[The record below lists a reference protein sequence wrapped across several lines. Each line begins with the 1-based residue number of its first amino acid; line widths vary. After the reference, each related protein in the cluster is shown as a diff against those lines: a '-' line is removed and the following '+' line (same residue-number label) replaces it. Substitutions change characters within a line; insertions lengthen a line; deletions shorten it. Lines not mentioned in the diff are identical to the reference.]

1 MIHFASLYLC
11 YGGKILPNS
20 EDYLDGL
27 LDSISQAK
35 SNVEEERRRD
45 DARTK
50 ERVRRR
56 NRVRPG
62 DDFMEKTGISDYQP
76 RRVNRKNLRRALSD
90 SELLAEFEDELVGEG
105 ADDFLQEFEEGLRER
120 SDGEE
125 DAWVSEEDSLPD
137 GEQVSPYF
145 SSIGEEK
152 EAVEEDPKDAFM
164 DNISSIVSEAKRQAT
179 EDEAEEQGAEELS
192 IEEPVIEE
200 EIPLE
205 EVQPDPGEGI
215 PDIMETEE
223 VEAAP
228 EEFLQAEFAPD
239 ELDSEEQIPFA
250 DGDTSAKEVPLMDE
264 SGESMDLSEILAG
277 EDGELMDIGDLLNA
291 DASDEELPEAREG
304 FEQSA
309 ESVSDSLDLEDENIS
324 LDELENPKGGI
335 GGLIAKIKGI
345 FKKKPKEDGEEE
357 ITTND
362 LMLSDDPSAEEL
374 SLEDDDIL
382 ASFEAEEA
390 PKEKKEKK
398 KKEKKPKKKKEKKEK
413 KPKEPKP
420 KKEKK
425 PRPVDNSP
433 KVPIKG
439 IIPFIILAISLIAL
453 IMIVLKFVPD
463 SSYRSEA
470 RKAFAEEDY
479 QKAYRA
485 LSTLQSP
492 DEEDDAMQKQAK
504 LMMTLSL
511 RYDAY
516 EAGMKRKEYD
526 YALDALVLG
535 YHEYKTHSGEAKKLD
550 ISLGYQALG
559 EKIIQQLKDQ
569 FSITE
574 KDANKIYNSLTRK
587 DYTRAINDV
596 VSKAGL
602 TSKE

>member
-1 MIHFASLYLC
+1 M
-11 YGGKILPNS
+11 PNS

-35 SNVEEERRRD
+35 SNVEAERRRD

-62 DDFMEKTGISDYQP
+62 DDFMEKTGLSDYQP
-76 RRVNRKNLRRALSD
+76 RQSRRKNLRRALSD
-90 SELLAEFEDELVGEG
+90 SELLAEFEDELEQEG
-105 ADDFLQEFEEGLRER
+105 AEDFLQEFEEGLRENGKKDKDEWY
-120 SDGEE
+120 SPE
-125 DAWVSEEDSLPD
+125 DALPD

-152 EAVEEDPKDAFM
+152 EVVEEDPKDAFM

-179 EDEAEEQGAEELS
+179 EDEPAAEEETAL
-192 IEEPVIEE
+192 PEE
-200 EIPLE
+200 EISPE
-205 EVQPDPGEGI
+205 EPPEMEEAPATQPEI
-215 PDIMETEE
+215 ENPDIMGTEE
-223 VEAAP
+223 VPAAP

-264 SGESMDLSEILAG
+264 SGDSMDLSDILSG
-277 EDGELMDIGDLLNA
+277 EDGDLTDIGDLLNA
-291 DASDEELPEAREG
+291 DASDEELPEARED

-309 ESVSDSLDLEDENIS
+309 DSVSDSLNLEDENIS
-324 LDELENPKGGI
+324 LDELENPKGGFF
-335 GGLIAKIKGI
+335 GSLIAKLTGI
-345 FKKKPKEDGEEE
+345 FKKKPKEGEEE
-357 ITTND
+357 ITTDD
-362 LMLSDDPSAEEL
+362 LMLSDDPTAEEL

-382 ASFEAEEA
+382 ASFEEEEA
-390 PKEKKEKK
+390 PKKEKK

-439 IIPFIILAISLIAL
+439 IIPFILLAISLIAL
-453 IMIVLKFVPD
+453 IMIVLKYVPD
-463 SSYRSEA
+463 GSIRSEA
-470 RKAFAEEDY
+470 HKAFAEEDY
-479 QKAYRA
+479 MKAYHE
-485 LSTLQSP
+485 LSTLQNP
-492 DEEDDAMQKQAK
+492 KEEDEAMLTQAK
-504 LMMTLSL
+504 LMMSLSL
-511 RYDAY
+511 RYNAY

-526 YALDALVLG
+526 YALDSLVLG
-535 YHEYKTHSGEAKKLD
+535 YHEYKIHAEEAKKLD
-550 ISLGYQALG
+550 ISLAYQALG
-559 EKIIQQLKDQ
+559 EKITQQLKDQ
-569 FSITE
+569 FSMTE
-574 KDANKIYNSLTRK
+574 KDANAIYNSLTRK
-587 DYTRAINDV
+587 AYTKAVQDTIQ
-596 VSKAGL
+596 KAGL